1 MTYPDINTDGFS
13 YQGKELLNFAVQY
26 AGRLGHTYVGTEH
39 LLAACAKS
47 GACQAILSGRGISFN
62 AVNKRIEYLIGKGT
76 PCKLSLNDLTSNS
89 LWALREAVGLA
100 KLSGSRQTECEHILA
115 GIIRCEDCC
124 AAEILK
130 DLEAKT
136 GSLVSELTAR
146 NGSCPKLRSLS
157 RFSRELTSREE
168 YEHFDACIGREKEI
182 NRVISILC
190 RRSKNNPCLVGD
202 AGVGKTAIAEGL
214 SLRIATSDVPDV
226 LCGKRVFSLDLP
238 LLLAGAKYRGD
249 FEERLKACLDEAVSA
264 GNIILFIDEIHN
276 IMGAG
281 AAEGAIDAANILKPQ
296 LARPG
301 LRVIGATT
309 FEEYRKTIALD
320 SAMDRRFR
328 TVTVKE
334 PDAAATAQM
343 LSALTTRLEKHH
355 GVSISKE
362 MIDHTVRLADRYVHS
377 KAFPDKAID
386 ILDEACALAVTQTD
400 GTCER
405 QRLSKAFD
413 DYISGSISR
422 DAYLTAITSSDAKK
436 ALVLERQHIE
446 AVISEI
452 SGVDREAVSQSRRE
466 KLKDLEEEL
475 KRTVIGQDKAVRL
488 LARAVRRGASGL
500 NDSGRPLGCYVFSG
514 PTGVGKT
521 LLAKELS
528 RLLSGRDDA
537 LIKLDMSEYA
547 EQHSVS
553 KLIGSPPGYV
563 GFESGGVLTEAVR
576 KKGARVILF
585 DEIEKAHKDIFNL
598 LLQIAEDGTLTD
610 SFGRSVSFAGSVI
623 ILTTNLGAREA
634 NEKHSLGFGEKSV
647 TKSDILR
654 QALKKHLSPEL
665 MSRIDE
671 TVIFSEHT
679 EGSLSQIAE
688 KELKALAERMN
699 AEGMTV
705 RFSEGLHKAIAQTV
719 SEHKGTA
726 RDIRRYV
733 ETKIADLICDELI
746 ELGRK
751 DFYIKSENG
760 RLYVCEQEKIPSK

>member
-1 MTYPDINTDGFS
+1 MNYSDINTDGFS
-13 YQGKELLNFAVQY
+13 YQARELINFAVQY

-39 LLAACAKS
+39 LLAACTRSS
-47 GACQAILSGRGISFN
+47 GCQAILSGRGISFN

-76 PCKLSLNDLTSNS
+76 PCKLSMKDLTSNS
-89 LWALREAVGLA
+89 LWVLREAVGLA
-100 KLSGSRQTECEHILA
+100 KLTECTCAECEHILA
-115 GIIRCEDCC
+115 GVIRCSDCC
-124 AAEILK
+124 AAEILST
-130 DLEAKT
+130 LEADT
-136 GSLVSELTAR
+136 GLLVSGLSRSSA
-146 NGSCPKLRSLS
+146 PKLRSLS
-157 RFSRELTSREE
+157 RFSRELTSKEE

-182 NRVISILC
+182 DRVISILC

-328 TVTVKE
+328 TVTVRE
-334 PDAAATAQM
+334 PDTETTAKM
-343 LSALTTRLEKHH
+343 LSALSSGLEKHH
-355 GVSISKE
+355 GVTIKKDL
-362 MIDHTVRLADRYVHS
+362 IDHTVRLAERYVHS

-386 ILDEACALAVTQTD
+386 ILDEACALAVTETD
-400 GTCER
+400 GSCER
-405 QRLSKAFD
+405 QRLSRAFD
-413 DYISGSISR
+413 DYISGNISR
-422 DAYLTAITSSDAKK
+422 DAYLTAITSSENRK
-436 ALVLERQHIE
+436 ALSLEKRHIDT
-446 AVISEI
+446 VVSEI
-452 SGVDREAVSQSRRE
+452 SGIDRGALTKSRIER
-466 KLKDLEEEL
+466 LKNLEDEL
-475 KRTVIGQDKAVRL
+475 KRTVIGQDKAVSI

-500 NDSGRPLGCYVFSG
+500 NEKGRPLGCYVFSG
-514 PTGVGKT
+514 SAGVGKT

-528 RLLSGRDDA
+528 RLLSGRNDA

-576 KKGARVILF
+576 KKGAQVILF

-623 ILTTNLGAREA
+623 ILTTNLGAKEA
-634 NEKHSLGFGEKSV
+634 KEKHSLGFGERAG
-647 TKSDILR
+647 TKAEVLR
-654 QALKKHLSPEL
+654 HALNEHLSPEL
-665 MSRIDE
+665 LSRIDE
-671 TVIFSEHT
+671 TIIFSEHS
-679 EGSLSQIAE
+679 EESLRLIAE
-688 KELKALAERMN
+688 KELSALSERMKG
-699 AEGMTV
+699 EGMTV
-705 RFSEGLHKAIAQTV
+705 GFSQELSSYISQAIIKKNG
-719 SEHKGTA
+719 SA
-726 RDIRRYV
+726 RDIRRFI
-733 ETKIADLICDELI
+733 ETEIADLICEELI
-746 ELGRK
+746 DLGRK
-751 DFYIKSENG
+751 DFYVKLENG
-760 RLYVCEQEKIPSK
+760 RPSVCEAQIISSQ